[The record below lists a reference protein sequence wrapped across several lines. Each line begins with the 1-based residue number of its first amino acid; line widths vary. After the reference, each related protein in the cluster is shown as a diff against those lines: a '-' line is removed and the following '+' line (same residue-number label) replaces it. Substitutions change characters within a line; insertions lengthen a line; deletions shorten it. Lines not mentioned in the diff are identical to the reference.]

1 MLQAAQAQNNT
12 TPILNQP
19 SLSFSSTQKESNSV
33 NSSENSIK

>member
-19 SLSFSSTQKESNSV
+19 SLSFSTQKESNSV